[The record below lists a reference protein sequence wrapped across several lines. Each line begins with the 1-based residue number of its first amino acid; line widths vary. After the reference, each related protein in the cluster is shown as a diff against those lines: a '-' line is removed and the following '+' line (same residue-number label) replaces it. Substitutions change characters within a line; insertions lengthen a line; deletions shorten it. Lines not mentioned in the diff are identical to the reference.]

1 MGVLCRT
8 ELLFAGWL
16 CRTLLLAG
24 VLCLTELLLAGVL
37 CLTELLLAGVLLL
50 RLFCSLL
57 ETAGTDSLALSVEVE
72 RLFLTE
78 TVVCCCLLLLTAS
91 RLTELL
97 EALVLLFVLTFVF
110 VVFALTLLLADEVFA
125 DWLLVRTAVCPASVA

>member
-1 MGVLCRT
+1 M
-8 ELLFAGWL
+8 
-16 CRTLLLAG
+16 
-24 VLCLTELLLAGVL
+24 
-37 CLTELLLAGVLLL
+37 AGVLLL
-50 RLFCSLL
+50 RLFCEEL

-97 EALVLLFVLTFVF
+97 EALLLFVLTFVF
-110 VVFALTLLLADEVFA
+110 GVFALTLLLAEEVFA
-125 DWLLVRTAVCPASVA
+125 FWLLVRMAVCPASVA